1 MADERKPVA
10 ERLLR
15 LTRMFRY
22 LLERDEVYTVNM
34 AAEFATTTRTIQ
46 RDLLALRKAGFPIH
60 EKKMGQHCLD
70 KSIINNLRSYED
82 SELALIV
89 AVRDMVTQL
98 GKPFG
103 DNVDTI
109 FNRLSD
115 FTDNQPVFVR
125 LDRPTLFPGKTI
137 DKAVRGINEKRILK
151 FNYKGGRKDE
161 HPVKAEP
168 YRIAYYDGFW
178 YLIAKDLENGIIKK
192 YALDGISEIT
202 LTKIRFKK
210 VPDDVDN
217 MLRSSVNIWF
227 TTSRNIKVVIEVDS
241 LWADYFKRRGNIMPL
256 QETIEERDDG
266 SLILSFMACNKE
278 EIAVCIKPWL
288 PHARIIEPAE
298 IKDEVLEEVKR
309 WIKWQEKI

>member
-1 MADERKPVA
+1 MADKRKAVS

-15 LTRMFRY
+15 LTKILRY
-22 LLERDEVYTVNM
+22 FLEKDEVYTSKL
-34 AAEFATTTRTIQ
+34 AADFATTTRTIQ
-46 RDLLALRKAGFPIH
+46 RDLLTLRKAGFPIH
-60 EKKMGQHCLD
+60 EKKMGQHYLD

-89 AVRDMVTQL
+89 AIKDMVTQL

-103 DNVDTI
+103 DNADTI

-115 FTDNQPVFVR
+115 FTESRPVFVK
-125 LDRPTLFPGKTI
+125 LDEPTRFPRKTV
-137 DKAVRGINEKRILK
+137 DKVVRGINEKRILQ
-151 FNYKGGRKDE
+151 FNYKSGRKDE

-168 YRIAYYDGFW
+168 YRIAYFDGFW
-178 YLIAKDLENGIIKK
+178 YLIASDLENGIIKK

-202 LTKIRFKK
+202 LTKTRFKK
-210 VPDDVDN
+210 VPDDVDS

-227 TTSRNIKVVIEVDS
+227 TTSRNIKVIIEVDS
-241 LWADYFKRRGNIMPL
+241 LWADYFKRRGNILPL
-256 QETIEERDDG
+256 QETVEAMADG
-266 SLILSFMACNKE
+266 SLILSFMACNEE

-288 PHARIIEPAE
+288 PHVRILEPVNIKDAVLAE
-298 IKDEVLEEVKR
+298 IKG